1 MDFDEPEGTTK
12 PTNKPTTVYQKNEK
26 GAKPGLEKIRI
37 VKFKSSFFQINFL
50 SKIVASFE
58 MNCGK
63 ASVLKMNV
71 FDSQLAFI
79 LSLTAMI
86 LSFALNVCQ
95 CVKKTNSTSNTD
107 HENIVRQDDI
117 ETNSN
122 TMPEN
127 STPLLVPQLMQSTDF
142 RNYFPERNK
151 YESKFSNFSQTD
163 ENKGILL
170 V

>member
-1 MDFDEPEGTTK
+1 MTKCKFDGQLSYYLFSIRRENFETVIIK
-12 PTNKPTTVYQKNEK
+12 PSDIFV
-26 GAKPGLEKIRI
+26 
-37 VKFKSSFFQINFL
+37 
-50 SKIVASFE
+50 
-58 MNCGK
+58 
-63 ASVLKMNV
+63 
-71 FDSQLAFI
+71 
-79 LSLTAMI
+79 TAMI

-95 CVKKTNSTSNTD
+95 CVKKTNSTTNTD
-107 HENIVRQDDI
+107 HENIVRPDDI

-170 V
+170 VEKIS